1 MRNSDCFLFVTA
13 SVAKQSNARKE
24 ENFRKSNLLQEVNA
38 MFSHSP
44 ELIKE
49 LEEKTQRFRVEI
61 IKMIYNAQSG
71 HPGGSLSA
79 IDILTCL
86 YFHQMKIKS
95 EDPSWE
101 DRDRF
106 ILSKGHAAPA
116 LYIILAEL
124 GYFPKEN
131 LSTLRQVGSILQGH
145 PDMRKTPG
153 VEISTGSLGNGL
165 SIGIGMALS
174 AKLSKK
180 NYHVYVLVGDGE
192 CDEGGIWEAAMA
204 AAKYKLDNLT
214 AICDFN
220 RVQLDGPIDE
230 IMPLDSLPEKWKAF
244 NWNVMEIDGH
254 NMGEILD
261 ALDKAK
267 RVKRKPTIIVAHTIK
282 GKGVSFMENKFQW
295 HGRAPNKEEY
305 EIALQDLRGAKE

>member
-1 MRNSDCFLFVTA
+1 
-13 SVAKQSNARKE
+13 
-24 ENFRKSNLLQEVNA
+24 

-44 ELIKE
+44 GLIKE
-49 LEEKTQRFRVEI
+49 LEEKAQRFRVEI

-71 HPGGSLSA
+71 HPGGSLSP

-86 YFHQMKIKS
+86 YFHQMNVKP

-106 ILSKGHAAPA
+106 ILSKGHAAPS
-116 LYIILAEL
+116 LYVILAEL
-124 GYFPKEN
+124 GYFPREN
-131 LSTLRQVGSILQGH
+131 LSTLRQIGSILQGH

-180 NYHVYVLVGDGE
+180 DFHTYVLIGDGE
-192 CDEGGIWEAAMA
+192 CDEGEIWEAAMA
-204 AAKYKLDNLT
+204 AAKYKLSNLT
-214 AICDFN
+214 GICDFN

-230 IMPLDSLPEKWKAF
+230 IMPLDSLPEKWRSF
-244 NWNVMEIDGH
+244 NWNVIQINGH
-254 NMGEILD
+254 KIYEILK
-261 ALDKAK
+261 ALDEANKIND
-267 RVKRKPTIIVAHTIK
+267 KPSIIIAHTIK

-295 HGRAPNKEEY
+295 HGRAPNREEY
-305 EIALQDLRGAKE
+305 EIALQELGGVKI